1 MGPIIPAKL
10 IGHTKNFK
18 LKKVKR
24 KHFKKFLATV
34 FSDPLIYKSV
44 LISNGLSSAASCW
57 ILYFSQGRL

>member
-44 LISNGLSSAASCW
+44 LISNGL
-57 ILYFSQGRL
+57 FP